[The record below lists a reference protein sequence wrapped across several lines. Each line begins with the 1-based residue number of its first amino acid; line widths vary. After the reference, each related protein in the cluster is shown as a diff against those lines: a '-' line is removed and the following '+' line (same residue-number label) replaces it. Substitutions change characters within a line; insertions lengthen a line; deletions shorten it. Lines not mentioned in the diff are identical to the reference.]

1 MAGRT
6 DWVVEGFQFGTEID
20 ANQAKNEKE
29 RIDKLEEKMDYDNP
43 QMISA
48 VYKKAIDNRTFKTPV
63 GYVFLKRLQNILM
76 DNELGEEVPNI
87 PVYGVYSMRERA
99 SQVSE
104 RVKPSEKKQK
114 TLLEKMQTQKR
125 LSIGINVALVVLI
138 IAMFYISFTG
148 TNPTILN
155 YENALQNKYSQWE
168 QELIQR
174 ESVIREKE
182 RELLEE

>member
-1 MAGRT
+1 
-6 DWVVEGFQFGTEID
+6 
-20 ANQAKNEKE
+20 
-29 RIDKLEEKMDYDNP
+29 
-43 QMISA
+43 
-48 VYKKAIDNRTFKTPV
+48 
-63 GYVFLKRLQNILM
+63 M

-114 TLLEKMQTQKR
+114 TLLEKTQTQKR